1 MSDRRSILV
10 VDDSKLACMML
21 QKAISSFDPE
31 AMITIAMNGVEAM
44 AFYDKR
50 PATIAIVDYNMP
62 GMSGLELAMQL
73 RRRDATMHI
82 AIISANVQHSLRME
96 ADRIG
101 VAFIPKPITH
111 EPIHAYLQAAYA
123 APRGPAQ

>member
-62 GMSGLELAMQL
+62 GMNGVEMVEALHAAGGLSVPVVMLTTDGRPALMVRAKAAGVKGWIVKPFKPAML
-73 RRRDATMHI
+73 RAE
-82 AIISANVQHSLRME
+82 VQ
-96 ADRIG
+96 RIVG
-101 VAFIPKPITH
+101 
-111 EPIHAYLQAAYA
+111 AA
-123 APRGPAQ
+123 GS